1 MSKTKME
8 TKLEQL
14 QKLQEQ
20 IENEKKRLQVD
31 LGKQLLKKLD
41 LSVNEMTSE
50 KISSLVDEI
59 ETALELFRSPA
70 SLEEKNSSTH
80 ETDESMEE

>member
-20 IENEKKRLQVD
+20 IENEKKRLQLD

-50 KISSLVDEI
+50 KISSLVGEI